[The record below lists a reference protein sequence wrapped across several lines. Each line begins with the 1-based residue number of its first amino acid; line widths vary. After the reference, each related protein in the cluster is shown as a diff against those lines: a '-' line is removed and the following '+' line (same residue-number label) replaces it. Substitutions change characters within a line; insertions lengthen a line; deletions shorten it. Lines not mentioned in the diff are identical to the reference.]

1 LRRGEQAYQL
11 NKSLLQNIK
20 FIEMLENLIQLVK
33 ENAAE
38 AITNNSAIPN
48 SSNESAITDTATS
61 IFEGLKSQVQDGNMG
76 GLIDIVKNSGSV
88 SAIASN
94 PIVQNIV
101 KSLASSLAAKYGV
114 DAASSNGIASDIV
127 PNVLSQLIS
136 KAKDPNDSSFDL
148 QGVMSSLGAK
158 LDLGTIM
165 SMAGGGGGLLGGL
178 GKLFG

>member
-1 LRRGEQAYQL
+1 
-11 NKSLLQNIK
+11 
-20 FIEMLENLIQLVK
+20 MLENLIQLVK
-33 ENAAE
+33 DNASDV
-38 AITNNSAIPN
+38 ITNNPAVPN
-48 SSNESAITDTATS
+48 NFNEGAVSETANS
-61 IFEGLKSQVQDGNMG
+61 IFDGLKSQVQAGNMS

-101 KSLASSLAAKYGV
+101 TSLAGSLAGKFGV
-114 DAASSNGIASDIV
+114 EGSSANGIASSIV

-158 LDLGTIM
+158 LDLGTIL
-165 SMAGGGGGLLGGL
+165 SMAGGSGGGLLGGL